1 MVSKSQLKEF
11 QATKVAELSA
21 KTAEFLLDSGRGVI
35 VYEAPTGSG
44 KTVTLGWAISETED
58 ALDTAA
64 DAQGVETPRV
74 VFLWLSIGKGDLEQQ
89 SLAVLRGIIPVR
101 THWVTDLNNADQV
114 QEGAVI
120 VANWEQLKARRRGAE
135 KAFYEED
142 LPGKASLRT
151 ILSTL
156 KARANWRVVLVIDE
170 SHEAASSELSKSI
183 VEAFG
188 ADVVIEA
195 SATPQPSRA
204 YAYANFKHF
213 KVSKSTVREQGLI
226 KAGILTNSGVG
237 EFEGEGKGLL
247 RSLIGAALAK
257 RATLESLLRAEQ
269 PVSSVVPLLLIQL
282 ESGYESKERQA
293 EVEEVLS
300 EFNVSR
306 LHRNLAVWLD
316 GDGFNREGIKQL
328 DSPVTALLFKVAV
341 ATGWDCPRA
350 HVLLQLRDNKSEVLE
365 EQVIGR
371 ISRSAEPHRADA
383 VRGDCYS
390 REDLNYA
397 YIYSQYKPERVKRYD
412 GSEDADDLY
421 EDSVRWAGYAPL
433 RLQSRFIRRKTLAGL
448 ATTTH
453 EASTWLVSA
462 WQALSTSATPAV
474 TVSRQLADGLKFTFE
489 NVRVSDGRQVSVQLS
504 PDEVSRLFDKLLTE
518 RLPGGLRRFV
528 RSVIKPAVEDAV
540 LTLFDVCNGEYEAA
554 QALFINN
561 VELFAAGLIQVGDQL
576 RLAMTTEQTA
586 AQAVANASW
595 EAPELQVVKRGSAKV
610 SLPFPLLHALP
621 KAGLSGPEL
630 RFLEQLRE
638 LHTSAATRVQIEW
651 AWRNGKDN
659 EKALSVPYQDD
670 QGGEHNAFPDFLV
683 LFRTPDGLRLA
694 ACEVKDDDDAEDET
708 VWKANAL
715 KQWALSR
722 PAAIPIVADVMNMH
736 GNTAVAL
743 AAGQGLLQLVL
754 GPAEEQRTTVEVEG
768 A

>member
-44 KTVTLGWAISETED
+44 KTVTLGWAISDTEE
-58 ALDTAA
+58 ALDTEA
-64 DAQGVETPRV
+64 DTKGVETPKV

-89 SLAVLRGIIPVR
+89 SLAVLRGIMPVR

-114 QEGAVI
+114 QDGAVI

-170 SHEAASSELSKSI
+170 SHEAASSELSKNI

-195 SATPQPSRA
+195 SATPQLGRT
-204 YAYANFKHF
+204 YAYSNFKHF
-213 KVSKSTVREQGLI
+213 KVSKATVREQGLI
-226 KAGILTNSGVG
+226 KAGLLTNSGVG

-257 RATLESLLRAEQ
+257 RASLESLLRAEH
-269 PVSSVVPLLLIQL
+269 PASGVVPLLLIQL

-293 EVEEVLS
+293 EVEEVLG

-306 LHRNLAVWLD
+306 MHRNLAVWLD
-316 GDGFNREGIKQL
+316 GDSFNREGIKQL

-371 ISRSAEPHRADA
+371 ISRTAEPHRADA
-383 VRGDCYS
+383 VTGDCYS

-421 EDSVRWAGYAPL
+421 EDSVRWAGYTSL
-433 RLQSRFIRRKTLAGL
+433 RLRSRFIRRKTLAGL

-453 EASTWLVSA
+453 EVTTWLIAA
-462 WQALSTSATPAV
+462 WQATCSSAAPVV

-489 NVRVSDGRQVSVQLS
+489 NVRVSDGRQVEVQLA

-528 RSVIKPAVEDAV
+528 RSVIKPAVEDA
-540 LTLFDVCNGEYEAA
+540 LLALFEGCNGEYEAA

-561 VELFAAGLIQVGDQL
+561 VELLAAGLIQVGEQL
-576 RLAMTTEQTA
+576 RLAMTAEQLA
-586 AQAVANASW
+586 AQSVENPSW
-595 EAPELQVVKRGSAKV
+595 EVPELQVVKRNVGRV

-621 KAGLSGPEL
+621 EAGLSGPEL

-638 LHTSAATRVQIEW
+638 LHTSSATQVQVEW

-670 QGGEHNAFPDFLV
+670 VGTEHNAFPDFLV
-683 LFRTPDGLRLA
+683 LFKTPAGLRLA
-694 ACEVKDDDDAEDET
+694 VCEVKDDEDTEQET
-708 VWKANAL
+708 AWKATAL
-715 KQWALSR
+715 AEWARS
-722 PAAIPIVADVMNMH
+722 ASFSVGVIADVVNMH
-736 GNTAVAL
+736 GTTAVCL
-743 AAGQGLLQLVL
+743 ESGGGLLQALL
-754 GPAEEQRTTVEVEG
+754 LEG
-768 A
+768 AEPAK